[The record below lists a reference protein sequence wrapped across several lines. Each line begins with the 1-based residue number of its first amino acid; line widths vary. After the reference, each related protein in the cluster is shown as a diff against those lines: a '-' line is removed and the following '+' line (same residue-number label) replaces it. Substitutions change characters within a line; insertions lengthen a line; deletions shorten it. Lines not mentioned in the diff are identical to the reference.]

1 MPHRDMHGVVMD
13 ALPAVYG
20 RGVHALPCL
29 ENNMKKM
36 ALTMRIAAF
45 WGFSAVLAAALASGC
60 VPPRQSGQDAAGIS
74 APAEDP
80 FAAAVAHMA
89 SGASAVMGSPYGRD
103 SVVRAGEFYTSGL
116 GMPCRR
122 ATVLAQGVE
131 HRLAVCRDNGSWQ
144 TFGAIFE
151 NGLR

>member
-1 MPHRDMHGVVMD
+1 MD
-13 ALPAVYG
+13 VLPAVCG
-20 RGVHALPCL
+20 RYAHALPCL
-29 ENNMKKM
+29 ERNMEKM
-36 ALTMRIAAF
+36 ALTMRMAVF
-45 WGFSAVLAAALASGC
+45 WGFSAVIAAALASGC
-60 VPPRQSGQDAAGIS
+60 VPPRQTGQDAAGS
-74 APAEDP
+74 GTPADDP

-89 SGASAVMGSPYGRD
+89 PGTSAVMGSPYGRD

-131 HRLAVCRDNGSWQ
+131 HRLAICQDRGSWQ

-151 NGLR
+151 NGQR

>member
-1 MPHRDMHGVVMD
+1 
-13 ALPAVYG
+13 
-20 RGVHALPCL
+20 
-29 ENNMKKM
+29 MKKKPM
-36 ALTMRIAAF
+36 TMRMAAF
-45 WGFSAVLAAALASGC
+45 WGFTAVLAAALASGC
-60 VPPRQSGQDAAGIS
+60 VPPRQAGQDAAGGA

-89 SGASAVMGSPYGRD
+89 AGTSAVMGSPYDRD

-122 ATVLAQGVE
+122 VTVLAQGVE
-131 HRLAVCRDNGSWQ
+131 HRLAICRDNGSWQ

-151 NGLR
+151 NSQR

>member
-1 MPHRDMHGVVMD
+1 MER
-13 ALPAVYG
+13 
-20 RGVHALPCL
+20 
-29 ENNMKKM
+29 NMEKK
-36 ALTMRIAAF
+36 ALTMRMAAF
-45 WGFSAVLAAALASGC
+45 WGFSAVIAAALASGC
-60 VPPRQSGQDAAGIS
+60 VPPRQSGQDADGTA

-89 SGASAVMGSPYGRD
+89 PGASAVMGSPYGRD

-131 HRLAVCRDNGSWQ
+131 HRLAICQDRGSWQ
-144 TFGAIFE
+144 TFGDIFE
-151 NGLR
+151 SSQR

>member
-1 MPHRDMHGVVMD
+1 
-13 ALPAVYG
+13 
-20 RGVHALPCL
+20 
-29 ENNMKKM
+29 MKKM
-36 ALTMRIAAF
+36 ALTMRMASV
-45 WGFSAVLAAALASGC
+45 WGFSVVIAAALASGC
-60 VPPRQSGQDAAGIS
+60 VPPRQSGQDAVDAT

-80 FAAAVAHMA
+80 FAAAVAHMT

-131 HRLAVCRDNGSWQ
+131 HRLAVCQDRGSWQ

-151 NGLR
+151 SSQR